1 MSELVGELSC
11 LVAAALWAVAVVA
24 FRTPIARHGA
34 PAINLFKSLLAA
46 TLLAATLGAT
56 RGWPG
61 LLGAPAVDLGWIA
74 LSGLIGITVGD
85 TALFAAVARVGAHR
99 TLLLQTLAP
108 VFAAAIAMPLGERLS
123 AAEVVG
129 GLAVLAG
136 VALVIGPD
144 RRRPGVGGVAPAA
157 GIALAVLAAA
167 GQGVGVVVAKG
178 GMDAVPVLGATL
190 LRLAAASLGLLA
202 VGAFTGDVARFVG
215 ALRSPATLRAAVP
228 AAIAGTYLA
237 MVLMMAGVAWAPA
250 SIAALLLGTSPVFG
264 LVVEAVADRTW
275 PRPSA
280 VVGTLVAVVGIA
292 VLASG

>member
-1 MSELVGELSC
+1 VVIAVHRGGEHLD
-11 LVAAALWAVAVVA
+11 A
-24 FRTPIARHGA
+24 
-34 PAINLFKSLLAA
+34 K
-46 TLLAATLGAT
+46 
-56 RGWPG
+56 
-61 LLGAPAVDLGWIA
+61 
-74 LSGLIGITVGD
+74 IGEIVLRAGD
-85 TALFAAVARVGAHR
+85 
-99 TLLLQTLAP
+99 TLLLEADNKFVNRHRNRQDFYYLNG
-108 VFAAAIAMPLGERLS
+108 LGSAERYRS
-123 AAEVVG
+123 AK
-129 GLAVLAG
+129 
-136 VALVIGPD
+136 
-144 RRRPGVGGVAPAA
+144 A

-215 ALRSPATLRAAVP
+215 ALRTPATLRAAVP